1 MCFVVNLLGLKK
13 LQIKFMEGV
22 DPRESI
28 DNRRYTLTHSDFS
41 GDLFL
46 SVGLEFDRKAISGF
60 YTRLMRDKVVS

>member
-1 MCFVVNLLGLKK
+1 MYFVVNLLGLEK

-22 DPRESI
+22 DPSGPI
-28 DNRRYTLTHSDFS
+28 DNRRYTLIHSDFS

-60 YTRLMRDKVVS
+60 YTRLMRDGV